1 MELDSGINS
10 SRAQEFWV
18 GDIRLSIISAQL
30 VFKTQESMKL
40 AGEGVYRDG
49 REAGSWQNYRVINV

>member
-1 MELDSGINS
+1 MELDSGINR

-49 REAGSWQNYRVINV
+49 REAGS